1 MNKSRRLELRKLI
14 RAINS
19 AQSDNDLDN
28 CINTLDGI
36 LWDEQNYYDNIPENL
51 QYSER
56 ATTSEEAIENIEA
69 ALECLNEALNCED
82 KYEFINYI
90 KNAIDYID
98 SAIL

>member
-1 MNKSRRLELRKLI
+1 MNKLRRLELRKII
-14 RAINS
+14 RTINNARNDS
-19 AQSDNDLDN
+19 DLDN

-56 ATTSEEAIENIEA
+56 ATTSEEAIENIEE
-69 ALECLNEALNCED
+69 ALEYLNEAISCED
-82 KYEFINYI
+82 KYEFMNDI
-90 KNAIDYID
+90 KKAIDCID